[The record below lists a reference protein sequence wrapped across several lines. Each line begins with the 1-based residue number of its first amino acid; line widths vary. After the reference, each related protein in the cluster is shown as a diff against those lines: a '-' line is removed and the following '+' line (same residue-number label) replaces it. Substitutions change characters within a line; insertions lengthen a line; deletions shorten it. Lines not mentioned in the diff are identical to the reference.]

1 MRPKVTFWGQNLKLL
16 NPVLFANV
24 SKQSGDP
31 LEGRVTLYVNK
42 LDDDIKEQLMESLVL
57 LGKMPAPG
65 SMEEHNAMT
74 EAIMDG
80 AVREAEAKNKAKA
93 IQEAAVARL
102 DEYQRTQGL
111 QPTESN
117 TNQITAYI
125 QNYLRG
131 YWSVAT
137 VDEAVRYLT
146 RHGKLTFQKNAPVA
160 VVPAAPTETLVRLSD
175 GSMQLPLDKPI
186 PKSASVEQCRD
197 FLARVRAEQQPEV
210 VRVKGFKTALR

>member
-1 MRPKVTFWGQNLKLL
+1 MAFRPIYNPGPKVTFWGQNLKLL

-111 QPTESN
+111 QPTGV
-117 TNQITAYI
+117 QH
-125 QNYLRG
+125 QPNYR
-131 YWSVAT
+131 V
-137 VDEAVRYLT
+137 
-146 RHGKLTFQKNAPVA
+146 HPKLSARL
-160 VVPAAPTETLVRLSD
+160 LVCCN
-175 GSMQLPLDKPI
+175 G
-186 PKSASVEQCRD
+186 
-197 FLARVRAEQQPEV
+197 
-210 VRVKGFKTALR
+210 